1 MASKYVLDRF
11 DALSGVLRENGFCAG
26 KTPDESRAAYR
37 RLIQIV
43 DEMAKGMAGEMLV
56 AARVE
61 WEEAMDEV
69 AGAVHERLVEQI
81 SYPQ

>member
-26 KTPDESRAAYR
+26 KTPEECRSAYR
-37 RLIQIV
+37 RIVQIV
-43 DEMAKGMAGEMLV
+43 DEMAKGMAGEMLI
-56 AARVE
+56 AARIE

-69 AGAVHERLVEQI
+69 AETARERLLQQI